1 MYLQLKSTNSE
12 SESTDIFTKM
22 CEIQKEIEKTH
33 FQHFLE
39 IKALCRPEQIE
50 DFNLLSEELARIFA
64 KPPTV
69 R

>member
-1 MYLQLKSTNSE
+1 
-12 SESTDIFTKM
+12 M